1 MPKESLIDNKDF
13 GTLFKFV
20 KALGDDF
27 ALPSPQAPVKIGGK
41 TSFID
46 LVLYH
51 RGIPCAVFVDLKI
64 GKVDPADIDRMNN
77 YVNYWRRHR
86 QYEHEKDAI
95 GLIICRDA
103 GREEVICALDGLE
116 GKIFVAEYKVKLP
129 SEAKIKKAL
138 REL

>member
-20 KALGDDF
+20 KVLGDDF
-27 ALPSPQAPVKIGGK
+27 ALPGPQAPVKIAGK
-41 TSFID
+41 TSFVD

-64 GKVDPADIDRMNN
+64 GKIDPADIERMNN
-77 YVNYWRRHR
+77 YVDYWRRNK

-95 GLIICRDA
+95 GLIICREAD
-103 GREEVICALDGLE
+103 REEIAYALGGLE
-116 GKIFVAEYKVKLP
+116 EETFVAEYKVKLP